1 MSDAM
6 SEIYRGMRED
16 DERQE
21 LWKEQIKKSPILYN
35 NYERLI
41 QKISDLKE
49 MYEFELSLAREE
61 LELTRTQIINK

>member
-6 SEIYRGMRED
+6 SEIYKGMRED
-16 DERQE
+16 DEKDKI
-21 LWKEQIKKSPILYN
+21 WKEQIKKNPILYN

-61 LELTRTQIINK
+61 LELTRTKIINK